1 MTAPFRRKKYFV
13 DRGLQLRFARMV
25 IFFALGSSLVTGLV
39 IFYTTFMLLGER
51 LANVYPQ
58 GRLVEIFRSVH
69 VAFFLSMLLV
79 TPFIFYGAIVF
90 SHRIAGPLPKI
101 YEALRQIGRGNFSTH
116 LILRKHDE
124 LRDLANTINEMV
136 KNLKERETPK

>member
-1 MTAPFRRKKYFV
+1 MSSSFRRKKYFV

-25 IFFALGSSLVTGLV
+25 IFFAFGSSVVTGLV

-69 VAFFLSMLLV
+69 IAFLVSMLLV
-79 TPFIFYGAIVF
+79 APFIFYGAIVF

-101 YEALRQIGRGNFSTH
+101 YEALRQIGNGNFDTH
-116 LILRKHDE
+116 LILRKRDE
-124 LRDLANTINEMV
+124 LRELANTINGMV
-136 KNLKERETPK
+136 ISLKEREAKK